1 MQTKKRTFNEI
12 NENVTMINKR
22 PRQPSPKRDLPK
34 RDEPNREEPTKHKN
48 IFPPLKKST
57 FDEDLTD
64 EFFFRMIFPLLPP
77 KKIEEPKPEPKIEDS
92 CRNPECNHKTFEE
105 DATLIVVPNLTIIKT
120 IDDLI
125 TLGKSYH
132 CKKNT
137 EFAGMNLRIMCNLIV
152 PLTEMKRM
160 IGMNNVKENLVN
172 QILFF
177 LQGNHTVAKCNKCLD
192 CSFGLKCLNSQTE
205 MLHTVIT
212 GPPGVGKT
220 ELGKILGKVYKEMG
234 ILSKDTFKLVT
245 RSDLLA
251 GYLGQTSAKTQ
262 KVIDECKGGVMFI
275 DEAYALGHKELRDS
289 FSKECIDTLNQ
300 NLSERRDFLCI
311 IAGYE
316 DDLESC
322 FFKFNDGLRR
332 RFTFRYDIKPYNASQ
347 LLEIFEGKVKLI
359 QWSMCYETSE
369 NDTEEIKNQK
379 TTFRK
384 DVEDIFKK
392 NIKKFPNYGGDIET
406 LLLNCKIVNTRRC
419 TFNQNE
425 KRKSLSV
432 IDVKEGIELF
442 SNHRKYDR
450 ASKKDKSSDSE
461 YESDGHLNVYSF

>member
-1 MQTKKRTFNEI
+1 MQNKKRTFNEI
-12 NENVTMINKR
+12 NEDVYMTNKR
-22 PRQPSPKRDLPK
+22 PRQPLPRRDLPK
-34 RDEPNREEPTKHKN
+34 APEPLKPIQRKN
-48 IFPPLKKST
+48 NFPPPKKVT
-57 FDEDLTD
+57 FDDDLSD
-64 EFFFRMIFPLLPP
+64 EMFFRMLFLPPPP

-105 DATLIVVPNLTIIKT
+105 DSTQVAVPNLTVIKT

-132 CKKNT
+132 CKKHK
-137 EFAGMNLRIMCNLIV
+137 EFAGMNLRIMCNLIT
-152 PLTEMKRM
+152 PLTEMKKM
-160 IGMNNVKENLVN
+160 VGMSTVKENLVN

-177 LQGNHTVAKCNKCLD
+177 LQGNHTAAKCNKCID

-316 DDLESC
+316 DDLETC

-332 RFTFRYDIKPYNASQ
+332 RFTFRYDIKPYDASQ
-347 LLEIFEGKVKLI
+347 LLEIFEGKVRSI
-359 QWSMCYETSE
+359 DWSMCYDKFE
-369 NDTEEIKNQK
+369 NDTEEVTNQK
-379 TTFRK
+379 NIFRK
-384 DVEDIFKK
+384 NVEDIFKK

-419 TFNQNE
+419 IFNDNE

-432 IDVKEGIELF
+432 IDIKEGIELF
-442 SNHRKYDR
+442 SNHRKYDKV
-450 ASKKDKSSDSE
+450 SKKHKSSDSE